1 MSGAKKTTTK
11 NKTILDTKTT
21 NDTNTLPTIETPEIP
36 PQIEPQ
42 PYSKEEMD
50 KALVLI
56 DKYGITPAE
65 QVWFYDLYNRVFKA
79 DKRPGCGKCFSNDA
93 KIFRIKYKQIY
104 S

>member
-1 MSGAKKTTTK
+1 MTDLEEKFNSSFNQFKEEKDK
-11 NKTILDTKTT
+11 FESLYIFVIIDV
-21 NDTNTLPTIETPEIP
+21 
-36 PQIEPQ
+36 
-42 PYSKEEMD
+42 SKEEMD

-65 QVWFYDLYNRVFKA
+65 QLWFYDLYNRVFKA

-104 S
+104 N